1 MKNKIFK
8 PSKKNEKIKK
18 WVNENYQKNPE
29 LKIELRADEL
39 FELLNQV
46 CYEQYEID
54 CRKFNEELK
63 GIFGS
68 GESDKETPKA

>member
-1 MKNKIFK
+1 MKD
-8 PSKKNEKIKK
+8 KKNEKIKK

-54 CRKFNEELK
+54 CHKFNEELK

-68 GESDKETPKA
+68 GESKKETPKA